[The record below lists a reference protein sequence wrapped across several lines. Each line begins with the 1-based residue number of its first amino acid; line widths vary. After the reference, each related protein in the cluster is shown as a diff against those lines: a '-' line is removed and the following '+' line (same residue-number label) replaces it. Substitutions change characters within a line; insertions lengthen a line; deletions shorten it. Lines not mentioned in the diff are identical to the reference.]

1 MASPVSLLLSSLSE
15 PPPDPFKHSVGR
27 VPPWLGCLCCLLPA
41 HLRLVKLEEIRVL
54 RLAHHGPA
62 SPLDKPFAFVSLAL
76 CMCERAVH
84 IGAHRLVVL
93 TEAFTGPFGRDG
105 CLRQGAVCSP
115 DGLDS

>member
-1 MASPVSLLLSSLSE
+1 MASLVSLLLSSLSE
-15 PPPDPFKHSVGR
+15 PPPDPSKHSVGR

-54 RLAHHGPA
+54 CLAHHGPA

-84 IGAHRLVVL
+84 IGAHRFIVTLCL
-93 TEAFTGPFGRDG
+93 LSLSSWDDY
-105 CLRQGAVCSP
+105 LRQGAVCSP

>member
-1 MASPVSLLLSSLSE
+1 M
-15 PPPDPFKHSVGR
+15 
-27 VPPWLGCLCCLLPA
+27 
-41 HLRLVKLEEIRVL
+41 EEIRVL

-93 TEAFTGPFGRDG
+93 IEAFTGPFGRDDY
-105 CLRQGAVCSP
+105 LRQGAVCSP